1 MKNHLRSILIF
12 SFLIIGCAALFAGGA
27 KESDGTKVV
36 VYTTKSFAAD
46 YGPGPKIAELFK
58 AKTGKEVEYVIC
70 KEGVLNRV
78 ILEGKASTA
87 DVLIGIDNHLIEKAR
102 KAKVLKAYKPTAA
115 DKIDSAVLIA
125 DDWLL
130 TPFDYGYFAFMFDT
144 KAKIK
149 KPSSLKELIEPAY
162 AKKIVILDPS
172 SSTTGLGLA
181 AWTRAVF
188 GDNYLDFWKALKPN
202 IFAMA
207 PKWSTGYGYFTAGE
221 APIAIS
227 YTSSLASHVL
237 YDKTN
242 RFQPLI
248 FEEGHIIQIEGMGI
262 AANAA
267 NTKGAKEFIDFMLTE
282 EAQSLLPETQFMYP
296 VIKGLA
302 LPASYK
308 DVPKPAKVLR
318 IPSEDQT
325 ESVNAVINVLQ
336 K

>member
-1 MKNHLRSILIF
+1 M
-12 SFLIIGCAALFAGGA
+12 
-27 KESDGTKVV
+27 
-36 VYTTKSFAAD
+36 
-46 YGPGPKIAELFK
+46 
-58 AKTGKEVEYVIC
+58 
-70 KEGVLNRV
+70 
-78 ILEGKASTA
+78 
-87 DVLIGIDNHLIEKAR
+87 
-102 KAKVLKAYKPTAA
+102 
-115 DKIDSAVLIA
+115 
-125 DDWLL
+125 
-130 TPFDYGYFAFMFDT
+130 
-144 KAKIK
+144 
-149 KPSSLKELIEPAY
+149 
-162 AKKIVILDPS
+162 
-172 SSTTGLGLA
+172 
-181 AWTRAVF
+181 
-188 GDNYLDFWKALKPN
+188 
-202 IFAMA
+202 
-207 PKWSTGYGYFTAGE
+207 
-221 APIAIS
+221 AIS

-237 YDKTN
+237 YDKTD